1 MKVNFLTSKLTVKR
15 TLVSLSLWLATAMP
29 HPGYAETVEAISE
42 IRRVAEQFAL
52 TQIDRSGLSDIEAS
66 AGAMDSRLRLKDCDV
81 ALEAFGTGN
90 GNNRNLTRTT
100 VGVRC
105 TGSSPWTLYVPVT
118 IDAMK
123 AALYTARP
131 LLRGEMLDDSA
142 IEVRRIPVSKLPPNS
157 LGSADDLGNMETVR
171 PLKAGVPLTLNALK
185 ARQVVRQGQEV
196 VIVAAGNGIS
206 VKMTGKAMKSGS
218 YGDLIP
224 VRNSNSGRI
233 IEAAIE
239 NEGTVVVNM

>member
-1 MKVNFLTSKLTVKR
+1 MKVNFLTKKLTRKR
-15 TLVSLSLWLATAMP
+15 TWVWLSLWLAASLP
-29 HPGYAETVEAISE
+29 HPGYAETAEAISD

-52 TQIDRSGLSDIEAS
+52 GQIDRSGLSDIQAS
-66 AGAMDSRLRLKDCDV
+66 AASMDSRLRLKECDV
-81 ALEAFGTGN
+81 ALEAFATGN

-105 TGSSPWTLYVPVT
+105 NGSNPWTLYVPVT
-118 IDAMK
+118 IEAMK
-123 AALYTARP
+123 DALYTARP

-142 IEVRRIPVSKLPPNS
+142 VEVRRIPVSKLPPNS
-157 LGSADDLGNMETVR
+157 LGNADELGNMETVR

-185 ARQVVRQGQEV
+185 ARQVVRQGQQV
-196 VIVAAGNGIS
+196 VIVADGNGIQ
-206 VKMTGKAMKSGS
+206 VKMKGTAMKSGS

-224 VRNSNSGRI
+224 VKNSNSGRI

-239 NEGTVVVNM
+239 NEGTVSVNL

>member
-1 MKVNFLTSKLTVKR
+1 MKVNFLTKPLTIKR
-15 TLVSLSLWLATAMP
+15 TLAWLGLWLVTSMP
-29 HPGYAETVEAISE
+29 HPGYAESVEAISE

-52 TQIDRSGLSDIEAS
+52 SQIDRSGLSDIQAS
-66 AGAMDSRLRLKDCDV
+66 AASMDSRLRLKDCDA
-81 ALEAFGTGN
+81 ALEAFATGN

-105 TGSSPWTLYVPVT
+105 NGSSPWTLYVPVT
-118 IDAMK
+118 IAAMK
-123 AALYTARP
+123 DALYTARP
-131 LLRGEMLDDSA
+131 LLRGEMLDSSA

-157 LGSADDLGNMETVR
+157 LGSSDDLGNMETVR
-171 PLKAGVPLTLNALK
+171 PLKAGMPLTLNALK
-185 ARQVVRQGQEV
+185 ARQVVRQGQQV
-196 VIVAAGNGIS
+196 VIVADGNGIQ
-206 VKMTGKAMKSGS
+206 VKMKGTAMKSGS

-239 NEGTVVVNM
+239 SEGTVIVNL